1 MTGNQLER
9 DAGSALFGADAAG
22 YHAGRIGY
30 PDELYDAVLARAV
43 PSPRVLEI
51 GAGTG
56 LATEALLERQ
66 PAALTVVEPAPE
78 LVAFLRQRLVD
89 PRLTFV
95 TSGFLEAPVEGPFDL
110 MVCAAAFHWM
120 EPHAALARIRSLLT
134 TGGIWAM
141 WWNSYRNSGIGDP
154 LADAITPLLADI
166 ALPPSDSL
174 TAHYSLDSA
183 MHVKML
189 TDAGF
194 TGVEHHVYRRERV
207 LSTAQVRTLYASYS
221 YVRALAEDQRA
232 ALLDAIDDLVETRFA
247 GAAPNV
253 TLTSCYSAQN

>member
-9 DAGSALFGADAAG
+9 DVGSALF
-22 YHAGRIGY
+22 AGRIGY
-30 PDELYDAVLARAV
+30 PDELYDALMVRAV

-56 LATEALLERQ
+56 LATEALLARQ

-78 LVAFLRQRLVD
+78 LVSFLRGRLID
-89 PRLTFV
+89 PRLAFV
-95 TSGFLEAPVEGPFDL
+95 NSGFLEAQIEGPFDL

-120 EPHAALARIRSLLT
+120 EPQAALARVRALLAPR
-134 TGGIWAM
+134 GIWAM
-141 WWNSYRNSGIGDP
+141 WWNSYRNVGIGDP

-174 TAHYSLDSA
+174 AGHYSLDSA
-183 MHVKML
+183 THVKTL

-194 TGVEHHVYRRERV
+194 TAIEHHVYRRERV
-207 LSTAQVRTLYASYS
+207 LSTVQVRALYASYS
-221 YVRALAEDQRA
+221 YVRALPDEQRA
-232 ALLDAIDDLVETRFA
+232 ALLDAIDNLVETRFA

-253 TLTSCYSAQN
+253 TLTSCYSARN

>member
-1 MTGNQLER
+1 LDR

-22 YHAGRIGY
+22 YHAGSIGY
-30 PDELYDAVLARAV
+30 PAALYDALLARSGL
-43 PSPRVLEI
+43 SPRMLEI

-56 LATEALLERQ
+56 LATEALLARH

-78 LVAFLRQRLVD
+78 LVDFLRKRLVD

-95 TSGFLEAPVEGPFDL
+95 ASGFLEAPIAGPFDL
-110 MVCAAAFHWM
+110 VVCAAAFHWM
-120 EPHAALARIRSLLT
+120 EPQAALAKVRALLAPR
-134 TGGIWAM
+134 GIWAM
-141 WWNSYRNSGIGDP
+141 WWNSYRNAGIGDP

-174 TAHYSLDSA
+174 AGHYSLDSA
-183 MHVKML
+183 LQMKAL

-194 TGVEHHVYRRERV
+194 KAVQHQVYRHERV
-207 LSTAQVRTLYASYS
+207 LDAAQVHALYASYS
-221 YVRALAEDQRA
+221 YVRALPDNQRDR
-232 ALLDAIDDLVETRFA
+232 LLGDINSLVETRFG

-253 TLTSCYSAQN
+253 MLTACYSAEV

>member
-1 MTGNQLER
+1 MTSNQLER
-9 DAGSALFGADAAG
+9 GAGSALFGADATG

-43 PSPRVLEI
+43 SSPRTLEI

-56 LATEALLERQ
+56 LATEALLARQ
-66 PAALTVVEPAPE
+66 PSALTVVEPAPE
-78 LVAFLRQRLVD
+78 LVAFLRKRLVD
-89 PRLTFV
+89 PRLSFV
-95 TSGFLEAPVEGPFDL
+95 TSGFLEASVEGPFDL

-120 EPHAALARIRSLLT
+120 EPQAALARIRALLT
-134 TGGIWAM
+134 TGGVWAM
-141 WWNSYRNSGIGDP
+141 WWNSYRNAGIGDP

-166 ALPPSDSL
+166 ALPPSDRL
-174 TAHYSLDSA
+174 AGHYSLDSA
-183 MHVKML
+183 SHLKTL

-194 TGVEHHVYRRERV
+194 TAVEHHVYRRERV
-207 LSTAQVRTLYASYS
+207 LSAAQVRSLYASYS
-221 YVRALAEDQRA
+221 YVRALPDEQRA
-232 ALLDAIDDLVETRFA
+232 ALLGAIDNLVETQFA